1 MLRWFGSNQMMGSPG
16 KFWYI
21 LLGEYK
27 PLKIKIERF
36 KLESAKL
43 VKLLGITIDYNLT
56 FDTHISNVWRTA
68 SAKIK
73 SLSRIRNILDEKQV
87 KLMYARF
94 FNSISGVNVRVA

>member
-1 MLRWFGSNQMMGSPG
+1 ML
-16 KFWYI
+16 
-21 LLGEYK
+21 LVEYK

-36 KLESAKL
+36 ELESAKL

-56 FDTHISNVWRTA
+56 FDKPISNVRRTA

-73 SLSRIRNILDEKQV
+73 SLSRIGNILDEKQV

-94 FNSISGVNVRVA
+94 FYSISGVNVRVA